1 MGRVCEA
8 SGNANPKGQ
17 SYLPRCP
24 PLGKNIFQK
33 YTSGCWCGADEDFT
47 SANTNL
53 AIGPDV
59 KVPATTGAAV
69 LAANDFATE
78 ANYCVTAGATGV
90 VCLKGEQCLAGPKC
104 KLPDGTE
111 VTRQQQKYA
120 WMLPKIKENGEF
132 KTVICSSTN
141 LKSRQCDDNRHGSE
155 WKQADLQGR
164 VE

>member
-1 MGRVCEA
+1 MG
-8 SGNANPKGQ
+8 GQ

-90 VCLKGEQCLAGPKC
+90 GCLTAR
-104 KLPDGTE
+104 KLPG
-111 VTRQQQKYA
+111 
-120 WMLPKIKENGEF
+120 
-132 KTVICSSTN
+132 SSRSTPGCCRR
-141 LKSRQCDDNRHGSE
+141 SRRMASSRRSF
-155 WKQADLQGR
+155 AA
-164 VE
+164 